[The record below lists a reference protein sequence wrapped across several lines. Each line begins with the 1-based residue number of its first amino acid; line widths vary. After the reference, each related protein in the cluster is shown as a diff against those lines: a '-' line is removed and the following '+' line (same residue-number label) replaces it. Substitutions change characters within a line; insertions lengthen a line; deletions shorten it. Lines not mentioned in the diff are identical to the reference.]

1 MALASS
7 LNSPLWY
14 RLKPPP
20 VVILTALM
28 YAELPNQTMEAD
40 FELTLGLKDPDDT
53 LVPVVKLSSSSLS
66 DSKKTSLYYWIQN
79 NTVKRFGPVRLLR
92 QGQVFKISFERV
104 EINKKVKA
112 GLKLVHVEILDIYQ
126 TADLEKVD
134 SMDVFERN

>member
-1 MALASS
+1 M
-7 LNSPLWY
+7 
-14 RLKPPP
+14 
-20 VVILTALM
+20 
-28 YAELPNQTMEAD
+28 
-40 FELTLGLKDPDDT
+40 
-53 LVPVVKLSSSSLS
+53 
-66 DSKKTSLYYWIQN
+66 
-79 NTVKRFGPVRLLR
+79 RLLR

>member
-1 MALASS
+1 MASYYSPSDFPVLGPGKNVPLSAGHVAKHGLHS

-53 LVPVVKLSSSSLS
+53 LVPVVKLSSSRLS
-66 DSKKTSLYYWIQN
+66 DS
-79 NTVKRFGPVRLLR
+79 
-92 QGQVFKISFERV
+92 
-104 EINKKVKA
+104 
-112 GLKLVHVEILDIYQ
+112 
-126 TADLEKVD
+126 
-134 SMDVFERN
+134 